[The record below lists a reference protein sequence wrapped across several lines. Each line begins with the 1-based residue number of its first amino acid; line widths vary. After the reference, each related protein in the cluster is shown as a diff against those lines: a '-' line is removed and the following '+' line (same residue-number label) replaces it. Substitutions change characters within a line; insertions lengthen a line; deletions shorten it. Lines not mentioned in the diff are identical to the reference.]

1 MTIRTL
7 IFFTISL
14 FFYSCVFTQN
24 QKTMKSNHEMTRPND
39 KGEYT
44 IIRSKEEWKEM
55 LEPMQFDVLRNA
67 ATERPFTGKYYKNT
81 SAGIYYSAATGQPLF
96 ASDAKYDSG
105 CGWPSFFEPIVP
117 DAIIY
122 REDKSLGMIRTEIV
136 DSGSGSHLG
145 HVFDD
150 GPQPTG
156 LRYCMNSA
164 AMIFVGIDEESPAIV
179 KDYMENHASEEE
191 KQAVENYI
199 LAVKESS

>member
-44 IIRSKEEWKEM
+44 ITRSKEEWKEM

-81 SAGIYYSAATGQPLF
+81 SAGVYYSAATGQPLF

-164 AMIFVGIDEESPAIV
+164 AMIFVGIDEEPPAIV
-179 KDYMENHASEEE
+179 KDYMENHASKQE